1 MSLKIEHL
9 TQTVNSSDQLLCCF
23 DVSKASLS
31 LYTEYQYAEYQYA
44 DQPEPED
51 GRRASRIEEE
61 IPNQTGAIEQL
72 LARLEGLAEEI
83 GLRGLCVLAEPTGGF
98 ERKLLDTARRLGHE
112 TGLINPEHVS
122 KLKTVESND
131 TGKTDHKD
139 PRVMHLIARLG
150 KTQTDR
156 HLPETYHRLRRL
168 TRYYDEDEETLTAA
182 RQRIHAV
189 ISELFPDY
197 DKSATFTFG
206 TTGQALMDAYAF
218 DPYHIQ
224 RAGLGR
230 FKNTLRRRVGART
243 STLEHLF
250 ERAEESARYHKTEA
264 EVELLVDRLKAL
276 WADYRRLTAR
286 RTALRAQIEAI
297 GEELLAGDELPE
309 LDHLKGITLFNLA
322 RLVGQTG
329 PLEDF
334 RSRRALLRYAGLNLR
349 ERQSGT
355 YRGQTRLS
363 KKGRPL
369 LRKILGQTIFPVLR
383 KAMLYGPY
391 YHRKLQ
397 EGMVASK
404 AKVAVMRKFLCML
417 HSLVRS
423 GDAFDPERFRQC
435 ESQYALAR

>member
-1 MSLKIEHL
+1 MTLKIEHRA
-9 TQTVNSSDQLLCCF
+9 QTVNSSDELLCCF

-31 LYTEYQYAEYQYA
+31 LYAEYQP
-44 DQPEPED
+44 DPEA
-51 GRRASRIEEE
+51 RSRTSRIEEE
-61 IPNQTGAIEQL
+61 IPNQTGKIERL
-72 LARLEGLAEEI
+72 LTRLHGLAEEA
-83 GLRGLCVLAEPTGGF
+83 GLNGLLVLAEATGGY
-98 ERKLLDTARRLGHE
+98 ERKLLQTARRLGHE

-150 KTQTDR
+150 KTQTAR
-156 HLPETYHRLRRL
+156 HLPERYRRLRRL
-168 TRYYDEDEETLTAA
+168 TRYYDEDGETLTAA
-182 RQRIHAV
+182 RQRIQAV
-189 ISELFPDY
+189 ISDLFPDY
-197 DKSATFTFG
+197 DKSATFTFNS
-206 TTGQALMDAYAF
+206 TGRALMDAYQF

-224 RAGLGR
+224 RAGLDR
-230 FKNTLRRRVGART
+230 FKKTMKRRVNARF

-264 EVELLVDRLKAL
+264 ETQLLAQRLKAL
-276 WADYRRLTAR
+276 WADFKRLTAR

-297 GEELLAGDELPE
+297 GRELVADRELPT

-322 RLVGQTG
+322 RLASQTG
-329 PLEDF
+329 PLTDF
-334 RSRRALLRYAGLNLR
+334 GSGRALLRYAGLNLR
-349 ERQSGT
+349 ERQSGS

-397 EGMVASK
+397 EGMARAK
-404 AKVAVMRKFLCML
+404 AKVAVMRKFLRML
-417 HSLVRS
+417 HSLARS
-423 GDAFDPERFRQC
+423 GEAFDPDRFRLC
-435 ESQYALAR
+435 ERQYAKTA

>member
-1 MSLKIEHL
+1 MI
-9 TQTVNSSDQLLCCF
+9 SS
-23 DVSKASLS
+23 
-31 LYTEYQYAEYQYA
+31 
-44 DQPEPED
+44 
-51 GRRASRIEEE
+51 
-61 IPNQTGAIEQL
+61 
-72 LARLEGLAEEI
+72 
-83 GLRGLCVLAEPTGGF
+83 
-98 ERKLLDTARRLGHE
+98 LGHQ

-139 PRVMHLIARLG
+139 PRVMHLVARLG

-156 HLPETYHRLRRL
+156 HLPERYRKLRRL

-182 RQRIHAV
+182 RQRIQAV
-189 ISELFPDY
+189 ISDLFPDY
-197 DKSATFTFG
+197 DKSAAFTFNS
-206 TTGQALMDAYAF
+206 TGRALMDAYAF
-218 DPYHIQ
+218 DPYHITK
-224 RAGLGR
+224 AGYTR
-230 FKNTLRRRVGART
+230 FKNTIKRRVNARF

-264 EVELLVDRLKAL
+264 EIHLLVDRLKAL
-276 WADYRRLTAR
+276 WADYKRLTAR
-286 RTALRAQIEAI
+286 RERLRAQIEAI
-297 GEELLAGDELPE
+297 GEKLVADRELP
-309 LDHLKGITLFNLA
+309 DFGHLKGITLFNITRLA
-322 RLVGQTG
+322 SQTG
-329 PLEDF
+329 PLTDF
-334 RSRRALLRYAGLNLR
+334 GSGRALLRYAGLNLR

-397 EGMVASK
+397 EGMIAAK

-423 GDAFDPERFRQC
+423 GEAFDPDRFRLC
-435 ESQYALAR
+435 ESQYARIV

>member
-1 MSLKIEHL
+1 MTLKIEH
-9 TQTVNSSDQLLCCF
+9 TAQTVNPSDELLCCF
-23 DVSKASLS
+23 DVSKTSLS
-31 LYTEYQYAEYQYA
+31 LYARYQSTAKAQTA
-44 DQPEPED
+44 PCC
-51 GRRASRIEEE
+51 IEET
-61 IPNQTGAIEQL
+61 IPNQTDAIEQL
-72 LARLEGLAEEI
+72 LARLADLAEEAGLH
-83 GLRGLCVLAEPTGGF
+83 GLRVLAEPTGGY
-98 ERKLLDTARRLGHE
+98 ERKLLQTARRLGHK
-112 TGLINPEHVS
+112 TGLISPEHVS

-156 HLPETYHRLRRL
+156 HLPERYRRLRRL

-182 RQRIHAV
+182 RQRIQAV
-189 ISELFPDY
+189 ISDLFPDY
-197 DKSATFTFG
+197 DKSATFTFDS
-206 TTGQALMDAYAF
+206 TGQALMDAYAF
-218 DPYHIQ
+218 NPYHII

-230 FKNTLRRRVGART
+230 FKKVMRRRVGAHT
-243 STLEHLF
+243 TTLEHLF
-250 ERAEESARYHKTEA
+250 ERAEESTRYHKTEA
-264 EVELLVDRLKAL
+264 EIELLVSRLKAL
-276 WADYRRLTAR
+276 WADYTRLTAR
-286 RTALRAQIEAI
+286 REALRAQIEAI
-297 GEELLAGDELPE
+297 GRELIADGELPE

-334 RSRRALLRYAGLNLR
+334 GSGRALLRYAGLNLR

-397 EGMVASK
+397 EGMIAAK
-404 AKVAVMRKFLCML
+404 AKVAVMRKFLRML
-417 HSLVRS
+417 HSLARS
-423 GDAFDPERFRQC
+423 GEAFDPERFGKC
-435 ESQYALAR
+435 ESQCALAT

>member
-1 MSLKIEHL
+1 MTLKIDSAP
-9 TQTVNSSDQLLCCF
+9 QTVNASSKSAASEKLLCCF

-31 LYTEYQYAEYQYA
+31 LYAEYQ
-44 DQPEPED
+44 PEA
-51 GRRASRIEEE
+51 GSRASRIEQE
-61 IPNQTGAIEQL
+61 IPNQTGAIERL
-72 LARLEGLAEEI
+72 LNRLAGLAEETSLE
-83 GLRGLCVLAEPTGGF
+83 GLLVLAEATGGY
-98 ERKLLDTARRLGHE
+98 ERKLLQTARRLGHE
-112 TGLINPEHVS
+112 TSLINPEHVS

-139 PRVMHLIARLG
+139 PRVMHLVASLG

-156 HLPETYHRLRRL
+156 HLPEKYRRLRRL

-182 RQRIHAV
+182 RQRIQAV
-189 ISELFPDY
+189 ISDLFPDY
-197 DKSATFTFG
+197 DKSATFTFDS
-206 TTGQALMDAYAF
+206 TGQALMDAYAF
-218 DPYHIQ
+218 NPYHIQ

-230 FKNTLRRRVGART
+230 FKSTMKRRVNARF

-250 ERAEESARYHKTEA
+250 GRAEESVRYHKTEV
-264 EVELLVDRLKAL
+264 EVDLLVDRLKAL
-276 WADYRRLTAR
+276 WADYKRLTAR
-286 RTALRAQIEAI
+286 RKALRTQIEAI
-297 GEELLAGDELPE
+297 GEELVADRELPD
-309 LDHLKGITLFNLA
+309 LDHLKGITLFNLT
-322 RLVGQTG
+322 RLASQTG
-329 PLEDF
+329 PLTDF
-334 RSRRALLRYAGLNLR
+334 QSGRALLRYAGLNLR

-397 EGMVASK
+397 EGMIAAK

-417 HSLVRS
+417 HSLAHS
-423 GDAFDPERFRQC
+423 GEAFDPERFRQC
-435 ESQYALAR
+435 ESQYALVQ